1 MKNFKGIEIVREKLL
16 SKTKGIT
23 LIALVV
29 TIVVLLILAGVTINL
44 IFSNGGIFDIANQA
58 KIEYEIG
65 ALKDRINNV
74 IADWSIERAIDPT
87 VTVDDLWDKMVDADI
102 IDNPDEDVAGPE
114 KEGENDKYE
123 LTTNEGYIV
132 EIIISPDGNVSIGDI
147 TQGEDQE
154 EEDEIGGATDGL
166 KEGNIIASEPI
177 WSNGVASITL
187 SKGAEVAEN
196 LSIQYQV
203 GDIVEENWTTGEEV
217 TGLYHNNIVYARL
230 TDGTNYGRHASV
242 TILDEKNPQNAMIEL
257 STQNAKEGETI
268 TATITHID
276 NESGVDITKCKWV
289 YNTTQ
294 GEIGTEEGSYT
305 GGNFNTN
312 EQDINLTV
320 STAGTYYLHVLTI
333 DKAGNKTETISDPI
347 TVTVSNTAPVISS
360 VSLNTKSTNSI
371 TVNAQATD
379 ADNNNLTYTLYIS
392 TSESSGFTAK
402 ATSAATASGT
412 QVTLTASELNQ
423 YTYYYYYVTVTD
435 GEETVQGTTSTAVR
449 TCCPGN
455 TKHCSGGKEV
465 AEDCSRCGGSGRLYK
480 CHVCSY
486 VMSYMGDCLRCSSAI
501 LASDRID
508 CTSCGGEGEITTI
521 SPCEHGMSSSH
532 YYCEHGNTSQHD

>member
-203 GDIVEENWTTGEEV
+203 GDIVEENWTTG
-217 TGLYHNNIVYARL
+217 
-230 TDGTNYGRHASV
+230 
-242 TILDEKNPQNAMIEL
+242 
-257 STQNAKEGETI
+257 
-268 TATITHID
+268 
-276 NESGVDITKCKWV
+276 
-289 YNTTQ
+289 
-294 GEIGTEEGSYT
+294 
-305 GGNFNTN
+305 
-312 EQDINLTV
+312 
-320 STAGTYYLHVLTI
+320 
-333 DKAGNKTETISDPI
+333 
-347 TVTVSNTAPVISS
+347 
-360 VSLNTKSTNSI
+360 
-371 TVNAQATD
+371 
-379 ADNNNLTYTLYIS
+379 
-392 TSESSGFTAK
+392 
-402 ATSAATASGT
+402 
-412 QVTLTASELNQ
+412 
-423 YTYYYYYVTVTD
+423 
-435 GEETVQGTTSTAVR
+435 
-449 TCCPGN
+449 
-455 TKHCSGGKEV
+455 
-465 AEDCSRCGGSGRLYK
+465 
-480 CHVCSY
+480 
-486 VMSYMGDCLRCSSAI
+486 
-501 LASDRID
+501 
-508 CTSCGGEGEITTI
+508 
-521 SPCEHGMSSSH
+521 
-532 YYCEHGNTSQHD
+532 